1 MGTIEDSCNQVD
13 TDALSATLVWTDP
26 PGVQD
31 CKECLV
37 NDLDLTIKFNDGTHY
52 PNGLEGKDSVNNAER
67 IRLTNLKVGDSV
79 EVSVSSGNLATAK
92 QEFALVVTGCIKE
105 ETVVKTSSPSQTPT
119 AAHSLEP
126 SLSPTEAHSS
136 YPSASPTKEHSSKP
150 SLSPTVAHSSKPS
163 ASPTKEDSSKPSLSP
178 SVAHSPYPSASP
190 TKEHSSKPSLSPT
203 EAHSSK
209 PSSSPTEA
217 HSSKPSISPTAKDS
231 QPPSRPPSDNVY
243 ENVLNYLK
251 DNYSSSLT
259 DTEKDEVIAE
269 VIRLLALYEDSLSSD
284 DTARTLILQND
295 DEAFRRTFM
304 NLISLARLKNFM

>member
-1 MGTIEDSCNQVD
+1 VFEGEEFIKLFTIEDSCNQVD

-37 NDLDLTIKFNDGTHY
+37 NDLDLTIKFNDVTHY

-119 AAHSLEP
+119 AARSLEP

-136 YPSASPTKEHSSKP
+136 KPSASPTKEHSSKP
-150 SLSPTVAHSSKPS
+150 SL
-163 ASPTKEDSSKPSLSP
+163 
-178 SVAHSPYPSASP
+178 
-190 TKEHSSKPSLSPT
+190 
-203 EAHSSK
+203 
-209 PSSSPTEA
+209 
-217 HSSKPSISPTAKDS
+217 SPTAKDS